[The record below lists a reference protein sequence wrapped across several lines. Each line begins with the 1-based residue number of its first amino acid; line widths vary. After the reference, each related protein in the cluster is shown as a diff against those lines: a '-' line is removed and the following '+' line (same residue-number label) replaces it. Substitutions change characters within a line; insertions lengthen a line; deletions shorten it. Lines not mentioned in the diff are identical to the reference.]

1 MNITAE
7 ISKVLNHEIMKGVT
21 LLDIFIFIVIIAV
34 AVIIAKIVR
43 INVRRALK
51 EKVPKTTLA
60 TIEKLVYYTI
70 IVIGFIIAIPYIGF
84 SLSGLLVAGGIAGIV
99 IGLATQT
106 VISNLISGLFLLAE
120 KPIKIGDG
128 VSIGDVGGVVKDI
141 RVLSMTI
148 RTWDGIYVRLPNEK
162 VFTSNIYNY
171 NAHAARR
178 FEYKVGIAYKS
189 DADKAIKIIEE
200 LFEQHPLILKEPKP
214 QIFVEELAD
223 SSVILIIRIWAPSSE
238 WYGVK
243 TEMLWKIKVALE
255 KAGIEIPFPQI
266 VVWKGE
272 EKG

>member
-1 MNITAE
+1 MNISAE

-21 LLDIFIFIVIIAV
+21 LLDVFIFIIIIAV

-43 INVRRALK
+43 LNVRRALK

-60 TIEKLVYYTI
+60 AIEKLVYYTI
-70 IVIGFIIAIPYIGF
+70 IVIGFIVAIPYIGF

-141 RVLSMTI
+141 RVLSTTI

-178 FEYKVGIAYKS
+178 FEYKIGIAYRS

-200 LFEQHPLILKEPKP
+200 LLEQHPLILKEPKP

-223 SSVILIIRIWAPSSE
+223 SSVILTVRIWAPSSE

-243 TEMLWKIKVALE
+243 TEMLWKIKVTLE

-266 VVWKGE
+266 VIWKGK

>member
-223 SSVILIIRIWAPSSE
+223 SSVVLIIRIWAPSSE

>member
-70 IVIGFIIAIPYIGF
+70 IVIGFIVAIPYIGF

-141 RVLSMTI
+141 RVLSTTI

-223 SSVILIIRIWAPSSE
+223 SSVVLIIRIWAPSSE

>member
-70 IVIGFIIAIPYIGF
+70 IVIGFIVAIPYIGF

-223 SSVILIIRIWAPSSE
+223 SSVVLIIRIWAPSSE